1 MSETKNELITVI
13 MKQPGENPEV
23 VTNFDN
29 SLKGYQ
35 KAVDGYIETIRLPG
49 MEDQIDI
56 VLNDEGKLRGLKP
69 NIVIP
74 EYSDIAVGTIIVV
87 GVTPDLDWRSLT
99 QDEID
104 YATDYLTNYSIC

>member
-1 MSETKNELITVI
+1 
-13 MKQPGENPEV
+13 MKQPGKDPEI

-29 SLKGYQ
+29 SLKGYR
-35 KAVDGYIETIRLPG
+35 KAVDGYIEAIPLPG

-56 VLNDEGKLRGLKP
+56 VLNDEGKLRGLEP

-74 EYSDIAVGTIIVV
+74 EYSDIVVGTIVVV
-87 GVTPDLDWRSLT
+87 GITSDFSWRSLT

-104 YATDYLTNYSIC
+104 YATDYLKNYSIY

>member
-13 MKQPGENPEV
+13 IKQPGENPEV
-23 VTNFDN
+23 VANFDN

-35 KAVDGYIETIRLPG
+35 KAVDGYIETIRFPG
-49 MEDQIDI
+49 MEDQMDI
-56 VLNDEGKLRGLKP
+56 ILNDEGKLRGLEP

-74 EYSDIAVGTIIVV
+74 EYKDVVVGTIIVV

-104 YATDYLTNYSIC
+104 YATDYLRKYSIY